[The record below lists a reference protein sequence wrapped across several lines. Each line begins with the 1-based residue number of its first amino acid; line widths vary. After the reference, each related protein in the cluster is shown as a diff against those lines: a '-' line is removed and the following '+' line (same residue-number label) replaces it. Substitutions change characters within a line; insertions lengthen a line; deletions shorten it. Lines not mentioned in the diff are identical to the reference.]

1 MVHVRRTF
9 VFNFILHSGITATIG
24 CVATTATQATQ
35 ATPLAPLAPLAPVAP
50 VAPMVRG
57 ISSREVFENSRRR
70 STFAAGCFQ
79 EPALQQPL

>member
-24 CVATTATQATQ
+24 CVATTATQAT
-35 ATPLAPLAPLAPVAP
+35 PLAPLAPLAPVAP
-50 VAPMVRG
+50 LAPMVRG

-70 STFAAGCFQ
+70 STVAAGCFQ

>member
-35 ATPLAPLAPLAPVAP
+35 ATPLAPLAPVAP

>member
-24 CVATTATQATQ
+24 CVATPVTQ
-35 ATPLAPLAPLAPVAP
+35 ATPLAPLAPL
-50 VAPMVRG
+50 APMVRG